1 MKRIYDEPIFKVKL
15 CNQEDI
21 IRTSGE
27 EGETPFKPVN
37 PGTELPPA
45 FFG

>member
-1 MKRIYDEPIFKVKL
+1 MKRIYKSPIFKVKIY
-15 CNQEDI
+15 NQEDI
-21 IRTSGE
+21 VRTSGE
-27 EGETPFKPVN
+27 GGETIDPVN